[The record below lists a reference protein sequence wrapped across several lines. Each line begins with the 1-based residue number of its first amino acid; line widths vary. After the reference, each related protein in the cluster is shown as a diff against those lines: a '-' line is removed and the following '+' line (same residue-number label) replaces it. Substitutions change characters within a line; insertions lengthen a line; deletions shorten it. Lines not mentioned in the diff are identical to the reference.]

1 METFECYSYPV
12 CSDDE
17 QKLQWVPH
25 SIIVVSLC
33 LVLRGSHCCK
43 AGQCNSGSACT
54 CCPGMAGAAPAAF
67 VAVAAAQ
74 SEGLNFGVA
83 GLRDFFTVWRR
94 QKRFFQICAFVRTA
108 ENGIF

>member
-1 METFECYSYPV
+1 
-12 CSDDE
+12 
-17 QKLQWVPH
+17 
-25 SIIVVSLC
+25 
-33 LVLRGSHCCK
+33 
-43 AGQCNSGSACT
+43 
-54 CCPGMAGAAPAAF
+54 MAGAAPAAF